1 MNWDQIQSQWL
12 AMTRRIRADLPDEDR
27 RQKTAPLPGR
37 SRTAKSSIILPDGL
51 PDAGSPRNQHARD
64 RLTVE

>member
-12 AMTRRIRADLPDEDR
+12 AMTRRIRADLPDQDR

-37 SRTAKSSIILPDGL
+37 SRTVKSAVIMPDAA
-51 PDAGSPRNQHARD
+51 PDAGPPRKQQARD